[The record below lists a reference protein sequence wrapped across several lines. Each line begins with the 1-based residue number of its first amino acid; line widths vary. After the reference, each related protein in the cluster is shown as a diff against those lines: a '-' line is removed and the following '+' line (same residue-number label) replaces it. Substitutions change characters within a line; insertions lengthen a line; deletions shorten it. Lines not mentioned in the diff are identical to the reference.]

1 MTELERAIRRL
12 RRQHTVSRV
21 AYRYLSGRP
30 LSGKPGYPYRH
41 RRPGRLAGW
50 QRQAVRL
57 GVPVAAVMAAAY
69 PGQAGG
75 VLGTA
80 VAVTGWRV
88 RRRLTM
94 RRFNREYIAPT
105 LAALAP
111 AMGLQTG
118 VRLHVD
124 PSLGNLTP
132 RLAKPLSPAE
142 TAVRA
147 WYGEHVE
154 PIIRWLPER
163 AQRAAW
169 AVQRKAEPVTSRLA
183 AFRRPVDGDQGP
195 RIELVADT
203 PYLTREQRQLVSSII
218 GSKIPV
224 SDLVES
230 WHQVGP
236 RVTATWTVR
245 RRPPARVGVDQV
257 AEHLPRLAEWEF
269 YIGQGAGDRPVTL
282 SLRDDSPHIA
292 VSAGTGAGKSV
303 LAELVAVQV
312 LARGGRVVILDRKGS
327 HRWALGLAGV
337 DYCTKPAQMH
347 DALVRL
353 AALADERN
361 SLALHA
367 PEDWDCGPRVLVIAE
382 ELNAT
387 IGQLVNFWAEVREK
401 GDPKRSPAV
410 AGLADLLFMGRSAK
424 VNVLAIAQMLTARA
438 IGGPEARENF
448 GIRCLA
454 RYTANNWK
462 MLVPEAAMPRASRT
476 LGRWQI
482 VIGGQAS
489 EVQVAYLSA
498 VEARQLACPRSS
510 GTSQASGPSSHAG
523 AAPGSGGRS
532 AAMEVGRHQEA
543 TTARSRR
550 GAHPEGKRRERRPVR
565 ESRPCPLGGGVIPNR
580 PTADRRAPVVILL
593 GDDRRVTR
601 SLPCPR

>member
-1 MTELERAIRRL
+1 MTELERAIRKL
-12 RRQHTVSRV
+12 RRKHTVSRV
-21 AYRYLSGRP
+21 AYRYVSGRP
-30 LSGKPGYPYRH
+30 LSGKAGYPYLSRGA
-41 RRPGRLAGW
+41 GRLTGW
-50 QRQAVRL
+50 QRQVIRL
-57 GVPVAAVMAAAY
+57 SVPATAALAAAQ
-69 PGQAGG
+69 PEQVGSLVGSAA
-75 VLGTA
+75 L
-80 VAVTGWRV
+80 VAGWRV
-88 RRRLTM
+88 RRRFTM

-124 PSLGNLTP
+124 PTLGNLTP

-169 AVQRKAEPVTSRLA
+169 SVQRAAEPVTSRLA
-183 AFRRPVDGDQGP
+183 VFRRPVDGDMGP

-203 PYLTREQRQLVSSII
+203 PYLTKEQRQLVSSII

-224 SDLVES
+224 SDLVEH

-245 RRPPARVGVDQV
+245 KRPPARVGVDQV

-269 YIGQGAGDRPVTL
+269 YIGQGAGDRPLIL

-327 HRWALGLAGV
+327 HRWALGLTGV

-361 SLALHA
+361 TLAMHEA
-367 PEDWDCGPRVLVIAE
+367 EDWDPGPRVLVIAE

-387 IGQLVNFWAEVREK
+387 IGQLVNFWAEARGK

-410 AGLADLLFMGRSAK
+410 SALADLLFMGRSAK

-476 LGRWQI
+476 LGRWQV
-482 VIGGQAS
+482 VIGGQAT
-489 EVQVAYLSA
+489 ETQVAYLTAS
-498 VEARQLACPRSS
+498 EARALACPRSPE
-510 GTSQASGPSSHAG
+510 TSQVNGLSSPAG
-523 AAPGSGGRS
+523 DFLTLR
-532 AAMEVGRHQEA
+532 EA
-543 TTARSRR
+543 IDA
-550 GAHPEGKRRERRPVR
+550 
-565 ESRPCPLGGGVIPNR
+565 GVIPWKLDAAKKRLQRKVGNV
-580 PTADRRAPVVILL
+580 PTARGKSGNADLYARADLARWAGAKNEERI
-593 GDDRRVTR
+593 
-601 SLPCPR
+601 SQ

>member
-1 MTELERAIRRL
+1 MTELERALRKL
-12 RRQHTVSRV
+12 RRKHTASRV
-21 AYRYLSGRP
+21 AYRYVSGRP
-30 LSGKPGYPYRH
+30 LSGKTGYPYRH
-41 RRPGRLAGW
+41 RGPGRLAGW
-50 QRQAVRL
+50 QRQVIRLAVPATAAL
-57 GVPVAAVMAAAY
+57 AVAQPEQVGSLAGAAAVVVSY
-69 PGQAGG
+69 R
-75 VLGTA
+75 L
-80 VAVTGWRV
+80 
-88 RRRLTM
+88 RRKLTM

-142 TAVRA
+142 VAVRA

-154 PIIRWLPER
+154 PVIRWLPER

-183 AFRRPVDGDQGP
+183 VFRRPVDGDQGP

-218 GSKIPV
+218 SSKIPV
-224 SDLVES
+224 SDLVET

-257 AEHLPRLAEWEF
+257 AERLPRLAEWEF
-269 YIGQGAGDRPVTL
+269 YIGQSAGDRPVIL

-312 LARGGRVVILDRKGS
+312 LARGGRVVIFDRKGS

-337 DYCTKPAQMH
+337 DYCTRPAQMH

-353 AALADERN
+353 DALADERN
-361 SLALHA
+361 QLALHE
-367 PEDWDCGPRVLVIAE
+367 PEDWDPGPRTLVIAE

-387 IGQLVNFWAEVREK
+387 IGQLVNFWTEVRGK

-410 AGLADLLFMGRSAK
+410 SALANLLFMGRSAK

-462 MLVPEAAMPRASRT
+462 MFVPEAAMPRANHLVLGLHGFTVEVNPAEPVAPAVHVSAIADRDGIEVRT
-476 LGRWQI
+476 GVDGKSYGAARV
-482 VIGGQAS
+482 VIAYPAGQAFPLEHFRAELERIIGKPLMGPTGYNEGQGS
-489 EVQVAYLSA
+489 PYVISHVAKQTDGRAELVLS
-498 VEARQLACPRSS
+498 
-510 GTSQASGPSSHAG
+510 
-523 AAPGSGGRS
+523 
-532 AAMEVGRHQEA
+532 
-543 TTARSRR
+543 
-550 GAHPEGKRRERRPVR
+550 
-565 ESRPCPLGGGVIPNR
+565 LGCI
-580 PTADRRAPVVILL
+580 A
-593 GDDRRVTR
+593 
-601 SLPCPR
+601 

>member
-1 MTELERAIRRL
+1 MTEIERMIRRL
-12 RRQHTVSRV
+12 RRKHTVSRIT
-21 AYRYLSGRP
+21 YRYLSGRP
-30 LSGKPGYPYRH
+30 LDGRQGYPYRH
-41 RRPGRLAGW
+41 RGPGRWAGY

-57 GVPVAAVMAAAY
+57 GVPAIAGLTAVYPEQTGAALASAAVVGA
-69 PGQAGG
+69 
-75 VLGTA
+75 
-80 VAVTGWRV
+80 WRA
-88 RRRLTM
+88 RRRLLA
-94 RRFNREYIAPT
+94 RRFRREYVTPT

-111 AMGLQTG
+111 ALGREPGQ

-142 TAVRA
+142 EAARR
-147 WYGEHVE
+147 WYGENVE
-154 PIIRWLPER
+154 PVIRWLPER

-169 AVQRKAEPVTSRLA
+169 AVQRAAAPVTSRLA
-183 AFRRPVDGDQGP
+183 VFRRPGEEERGP

-203 PYLTREQRQLVSSII
+203 PYLTKEQRHLVSAIVT
-218 GSKIPV
+218 SKIPV
-224 SDLVES
+224 SDLVET
-230 WHQVGP
+230 WDQVGP
-236 RVTATWTVR
+236 RVIATWTVR
-245 RRPPARVGVDQV
+245 KRPPARVGL
-257 AEHLPRLAEWEF
+257 AELTAHFPRLAEWEF
-269 YIGQGAGDRPVTL
+269 FLGLGAGDRPVTL

-337 DYCTKPAQMH
+337 DYCARPDQMH

-361 SLALHA
+361 TLALHE
-367 PEDWDCGPRVLVIAE
+367 PDDWDPGPRVLVICE

-387 IGQLVNFWAEVREK
+387 IGQLANFWAEARGK

-410 AGLADLLFMGRSAK
+410 AALADLLFMGRSAK
-424 VNVLAIAQMLTARA
+424 VNVLAVAQMLTARA

-476 LGRWQI
+476 LGRWQV
-482 VIGGQAS
+482 VIGGQAT
-489 EVQVAYLSA
+489 ETQVAYLTTA
-498 VEARQLACPRSS
+498 EARAFACPRSP
-510 GTSQASGPSSHAG
+510 GTSEVSGLSSPHG
-523 AAPGSGGRS
+523 DFLTLR
-532 AAMEVGRHQEA
+532 EA
-543 TTARSRR
+543 VDA
-550 GAHPEGKRRERRPVR
+550 
-565 ESRPCPLGGGVIPNR
+565 GVIPWTHAAAKKR
-580 PTADRRAPVVILL
+580 LQRRVGAVPEPRGKRGTADLYDRAALAAWTC
-593 GDDRRVTR
+593 RT
-601 SLPCPR
+601 

>member
-1 MTELERAIRRL
+1 MTELERAIRKL
-12 RRQHTVSRV
+12 RRKHTVSRV
-21 AYRYLSGRP
+21 AYRYVSGRP
-30 LSGKPGYPYRH
+30 LSGKTGHPYLSRGA
-41 RRPGRLAGW
+41 GRLAGW
-50 QRQAVRL
+50 QRQVIRFAVPTV
-57 GVPVAAVMAAAY
+57 GVVAAVHPEPVGSLVSSAALL
-69 PGQAGG
+69 AGYR
-75 VLGTA
+75 L
-80 VAVTGWRV
+80 

-105 LAALAP
+105 LTALAP

-147 WYGEHVE
+147 WYGERVE
-154 PIIRWLPER
+154 PVIRWLPER

-169 AVQRKAEPVTSRLA
+169 SVQHKARPVTSKLA
-183 AFRRPVDGDQGP
+183 AFRRPVDPEQGP
-195 RIELVADT
+195 RIELTADT
-203 PYLTREQRQLVSSII
+203 PYLTKEQRQLVSSII

-230 WHQVGP
+230 WNQVGP
-236 RVTATWTVR
+236 RVRAVWTVR
-245 RRPPARVGVDQV
+245 KRPPARVGVDQV

-269 YIGQGAGDRPVTL
+269 YIGQGAGDRPVIL

-292 VSAGTGAGKSV
+292 VSAGSGAGKSV

-337 DYCTKPAQMH
+337 DYCTRPEQMH

-361 SLALHA
+361 TLALHE
-367 PEDWDCGPRVLVIAE
+367 PEDWDPGPRTLVIAE

-387 IGQLVNFWAEVREK
+387 IGQLVNFWAEVRGK

-410 AGLADLLFMGRSAK
+410 SALADLLFMGRSAK
-424 VNVLAIAQMLTARA
+424 FNVLAIAQMLTARA

-448 GIRCLA
+448 GVRCLA

-476 LGRWQI
+476 LGRWQV
-482 VIGGQAS
+482 VIGGQAT

-498 VEARQLACPRSS
+498 TEARALACPRSS
-510 GTSQASGPSSHAG
+510 GTSEVSGLSSPAGDFLTLRQAIDA
-523 AAPGSGGRS
+523 
-532 AAMEVGRHQEA
+532 
-543 TTARSRR
+543 
-550 GAHPEGKRRERRPVR
+550 
-565 ESRPCPLGGGVIPNR
+565 GVIPWKLDAAKKR
-580 PTADRRAPVVILL
+580 LQRKVGTVPTPRGKDGNADLYPE
-593 GDDRRVTR
+593 
-601 SLPCPR
+601 

>member
-1 MTELERAIRRL
+1 MTELERAL
-12 RRQHTVSRV
+12 RKLQRKHTVSRV

-41 RRPGRLAGW
+41 RGPGRLAGW
-50 QRQAVRL
+50 QRQVIRL
-57 GVPVAAVMAAAY
+57 SVPATAA
-69 PGQAGG
+69 
-75 VLGTA
+75 LA
-80 VAVTGWRV
+80 VAQPEQVGSLVGSAALVVSYRL
-88 RRRLTM
+88 RRRFTM
-94 RRFNREYIAPT
+94 RRFNREYVTPT

-118 VRLHVD
+118 VSLHVD

-142 TAVRA
+142 TAVRT
-147 WYGEHVE
+147 WYGEKVE
-154 PIIRWLPER
+154 PVIRWLPER

-169 AVQRKAEPVTSRLA
+169 SVQRKAEPVTSKLA
-183 AFRRPVDGDQGP
+183 VFRRPVDGDQGP
-195 RIELVADT
+195 RIELTADT
-203 PYLTREQRQLVSSII
+203 PYLTKEQRQLVSSII

-224 SDLVES
+224 ADLVES

-236 RVTATWTVR
+236 RVRAVWTVR
-245 RRPPARVGVDQV
+245 KRPPARVGVDQV

-282 SLRDDSPHIA
+282 SLRDDSPHLA
-292 VSAGTGAGKSV
+292 VSAGSGAGKSV
-303 LAELVAVQV
+303 LAELIAVQV

-327 HRWALGLAGV
+327 HRWAVGLPGV

-361 SLALHA
+361 TLALHA
-367 PEDWDCGPRVLVIAE
+367 PEDWDPGARVLVICE

-387 IGQLVNFWAEVREK
+387 IGQLVNFWAEARGK

-410 AGLADLLFMGRSAK
+410 SALADLLFMGRSAK

-482 VIGGQAS
+482 VIGGQAT
-489 EVQVAYLSA
+489 ETQVAYLTA
-498 VEARQLACPRSS
+498 AEARELACPRSL
-510 GTSQASGPSSHAG
+510 GTSEVSGLSSPARDFLTLRQAA
-523 AAPGSGGRS
+523 
-532 AAMEVGRHQEA
+532 EA
-543 TTARSRR
+543 
-550 GAHPEGKRRERRPVR
+550 
-565 ESRPCPLGGGVIPNR
+565 GVIPWKLDAAKKRLQRGVGEVPAPRGKDGN
-580 PTADRRAPVVILL
+580 ADLYARQDLARWAGTGERI
-593 GDDRRVTR
+593 
-601 SLPCPR
+601 SQ